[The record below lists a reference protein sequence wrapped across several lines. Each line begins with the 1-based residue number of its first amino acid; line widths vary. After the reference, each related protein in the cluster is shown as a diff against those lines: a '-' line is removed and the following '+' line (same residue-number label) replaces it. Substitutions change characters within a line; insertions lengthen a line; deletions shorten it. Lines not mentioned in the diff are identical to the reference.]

1 MADSLENIVAGVRQ
15 DPGLQNNIPASE
27 INEGAMAAVAMNE
40 VILEAI
46 ERTGANGDGVIT
58 ANDLKNIS
66 MAIRADDALYQKF
79 LEGHGND
86 EGNVETGFHL
96 VQGDGATDQFQGR
109 NFVNT
114 VADAIYHLGFEF
126 RNGRILNEDG
136 NANEELDDIAGWLNY
151 FLNGTNIV
159 YGTSGSDTLH
169 SGKYSDVFADAQD
182 EVFRAGNGNDR
193 IWAGDGNDIV
203 IAGNGNDQS
212 GGGAGDDV
220 MHGEG
225 GNDKLNGQDGNDII
239 YGGDGRDELGGG
251 NGNDRLSG
259 GDGNDNL
266 WGQNG
271 NDQIYGGDGNDR
283 LGGGT
288 GDDRLSGGDDNDE
301 VWGNE
306 GNDILYGGDGNDKL
320 GGGVGD
326 DRIFA
331 GSGDDEAWGGDGID
345 IILGDDGNDT
355 IGGNSGDDRLLGGDG
370 NDTVYGGDGRDRLDG
385 NDGDDLV
392 YGQSGNDIVSGGLG
406 DDKLFGGDGSDV
418 IRGGEGSDEIFAGE
432 GRDIIEGGGGAD
444 QLKGWEKVSAVDV
457 FVFDEGD
464 SGLQGSA
471 TDTVFGFESG
481 IDKIDLT
488 SIDGLAF
495 IDGETFDGS
504 GQGQV
509 LFDGDFVQVDVNG
522 NGVSDM
528 DIELMWVNEV
538 RSSDF
543 MLA

>member
-1 MADSLENIVAGVRQ
+1 MTNSLENIVAGVMQ
-15 DPGLQNNIPASE
+15 DPGLRNNIPVSE

-46 ERTGANGDGVIT
+46 ERTGANNDGVIT

-66 MAIRADDALYQKF
+66 IAIRADDALYQKF

-86 EGNVETGFHL
+86 EGNVETGFHI
-96 VQGDGATDQFQGR
+96 VQGDGATNKFQGR

-151 FLNGTNIV
+151 FLNGTNMV
-159 YGTSGSDTLH
+159 YGTSGADTLF
-169 SGKYSDVFADAQD
+169 SGQYSDVFADAED
-182 EVFRAGNGNDR
+182 EVFRAGNGNDK
-193 IWAGDGNDIV
+193 IWAGDGNDRV

-220 MHGEG
+220 MYGEG
-225 GNDKLNGQDGNDII
+225 GNDKLNGQDGDDIV

-259 GDGNDNL
+259 GVGNDNV

-271 NDQIYGGDGNDR
+271 NDQLYGGEGNDR
-283 LGGGT
+283 LGGGA

-301 VWGNE
+301 IWGNE
-306 GNDILYGGDGNDKL
+306 GNDILYGGAGNDKL

-326 DRIFA
+326 DKIFA
-331 GSGDDEAWGGDGID
+331 GDGDDEAWGGDGTD
-345 IILGDDGNDT
+345 IILGEDGNDK
-355 IGGNSGDDRLLGGDG
+355 IGGNNGDDRLLGGNG
-370 NDTVYGGDGRDRLDG
+370 NDTVYGGDGNDRLDG

-392 YGQSGNDIVSGGLG
+392 YGQNGNDIVSGGLG
-406 DDKLFGGDGSDV
+406 DDRLFGGDGNDD
-418 IRGGEGSDEIFAGE
+418 IRGGEGADEIFAGE
-432 GRDIIEGGGGAD
+432 GRDIIEGGQGAD
-444 QLKGWEKVSAVDV
+444 QLKAWEQVSAVDI
-457 FVFDEGD
+457 FVFNEGD
-464 SGLQGSA
+464 SGLQGGA
-471 TDTVFGFESG
+471 TDTIFGFESG
-481 IDKIDLT
+481 TDKIDLT

-495 IDGETFDGS
+495 IDGDTFHAA

-522 NGVSDM
+522 NGISDM

-538 RSSDF
+538 RSTDF